1 MLKHRVIAEHIK
13 VLQDAVTIAAD
24 TIRDA
29 IRQLHESASKVSDAR
44 AEFKRMADVADK
56 AEEKYK
62 ALESRINTRFESAV
76 VEPALLAEYEAAESI
91 WQKSR
96 IALDDAKR
104 IDTLASESAE
114 QLKNSASEVIID
126 AIKKCIDDII
136 RSSKE
141 HAELK
146 RILKNI
152 IMSNK
157 LKNILKTAIVNKKI
171 SLKQIILFFSG
182 LEHGEL
188 GIADPACSVIKP
200 LQNPWDVDAIRQIDT
215 QELDDSSFVSPPLF
229 EDILDFIEKELNHHP
244 MASPKHRR
252 YSRSSRSSHWSG
264 GSKRKRKHRMRRY
277 SRKRHTRRRRYT
289 RRRVS

>member
-29 IRQLHESASKVSDAR
+29 IRQLHESANNVTDAR
-44 AEFKRMADVADK
+44 AKFKRMADLADK

-76 VEPALLAEYEAAESI
+76 VEPALLNEYKAAESI
-91 WQKSR
+91 WQQSR
-96 IALDDAKR
+96 IALDQAKANDAAVNER
-104 IDTLASESAE
+104 AE

-136 RSSKE
+136 RSSEK

-157 LKNILKTAIVNKKI
+157 LRNILKTAIVNKKI
-171 SLKQIILFFSG
+171 SLKQIILFF
-182 LEHGEL
+182 
-188 GIADPACSVIKP
+188 
-200 LQNPWDVDAIRQIDT
+200 
-215 QELDDSSFVSPPLF
+215 
-229 EDILDFIEKELNHHP
+229 
-244 MASPKHRR
+244 
-252 YSRSSRSSHWSG
+252 
-264 GSKRKRKHRMRRY
+264 
-277 SRKRHTRRRRYT
+277 
-289 RRRVS
+289 